1 MVKLTVEWSI
11 RLERAS
17 PILSKKFIHINITI
31 ANPSSLAQRNY
42 NHNHNHNQTS
52 RLVNEIFTMQFFQLS
67 IFLGLAAAAI
77 ATPIQL
83 ESRSLFGCYRD
94 VAATQV
100 DCLEACGDTSATD
113 CTNAWYVLP
122 QILY

>member
-1 MVKLTVEWSI
+1 MRQVEFELLWNAYKVSSRLLWISQKITSTSI
-11 RLERAS
+11 FTHAIVFKRRHQQNTIQGNLVS
-17 PILSKKFIHINITI
+17 NITKRFI
-31 ANPSSLAQRNY
+31 A
-42 NHNHNHNQTS
+42 
-52 RLVNEIFTMQFFQLS
+52 MQFFKFPVFMAL
-67 IFLGLAAAAI
+67 IAAAI

-113 CTNAWYVLP
+113 CTNAWYV
-122 QILY
+122 